1 MYLNRLNIFRP
12 MPQYGASLI
21 EVMITIFILG
31 FGLLGVAMIQDR
43 IHLLNQESYQR
54 GQALVL
60 ANDMAERINANRDN
74 AASYS
79 YLSSLSPTYLGV
91 GDAQPSSCTALTGA
105 ARDVCEWSALL
116 KGSAQSIGGNALATV
131 AAARGCITQIQAAN
145 STAGACQA
153 GIYQI
158 DVVWQGRSALFSP
171 PTSVTCGKDLYPSE
185 YYRRWIST
193 RIGVGVPTCG

>member
-1 MYLNRLNIFRP
+1 MYLNRLKIARP

-60 ANDMAERINANRDN
+60 ANDIAERLNANRDN

-79 YLSSLSPTYLGV
+79 SSGLSPAYFGV
-91 GDAQPSSCTALTGA
+91 GDSQPSSCLALSGA

-116 KGSAQSIGGNALATV
+116 KGAAQSSGGSALATV

-145 STAGACQA
+145 STTGNCQA

-171 PTSVTCGKDLYPSE
+171 PASVTCGKDLYPSE
-185 YYRRWIST
+185 YYRRWVST